1 MRFYLAGDSP
11 RDRALASL
19 LEEGGYTVSTRPP
32 WDLVILSLPC
42 SSLPGDHKD
51 FPAGQKILCGT
62 IGEEEKALARK
73 KGWTLL
79 PILENEGFTQE
90 NAWLTAEGALHAVM
104 GQTGRALCD
113 MNSLV
118 IGYGRIGRGVTHLL
132 RAFASPVTVA
142 ARRKESR
149 ELAGKNSIP
158 IEAIPDFLSHVDLI
172 VNTVPFPL
180 LTKELLPFVS
190 KDALLLELA
199 SPPYGID
206 IDAARALG
214 LTVMLESGL
223 PGRYC
228 PYSAAKAMLH
238 YIKQEAMSH
247 E

>member
-19 LEEGGYTVSTRPP
+19 LKAGGHTVAAQPP
-32 WDLVILSLPC
+32 WDVAVLSLPR
-42 SSLPGDHKD
+42 SSLPDEE
-51 FPAGQKILCGT
+51 FPPGQKILCGIMT
-62 IGEEEKALARK
+62 DEEKARALER
-73 KGWTLL
+73 GWTLL
-79 PILENEGFTQE
+79 PILDDEGFTQE

-104 GQTGRALCD
+104 GQTGKALCD

-118 IGYGRIGRGVTHLL
+118 IGYGRIGKGVTHLL

-149 ELAGKNSIP
+149 EMAGKNSIP
-158 IEAIPDFLSHVDLI
+158 MEGIPDFLAHVDLI

-180 LTKELLPFVS
+180 LTKELLSFVP
-190 KDALLLELA
+190 KHAPLLELA

-214 LTVMLESGL
+214 LTVMVESGL

-228 PYSAAKAMLH
+228 PYSAARAMLR
-238 YIKQEAMSH
+238 YIEQEAMSH